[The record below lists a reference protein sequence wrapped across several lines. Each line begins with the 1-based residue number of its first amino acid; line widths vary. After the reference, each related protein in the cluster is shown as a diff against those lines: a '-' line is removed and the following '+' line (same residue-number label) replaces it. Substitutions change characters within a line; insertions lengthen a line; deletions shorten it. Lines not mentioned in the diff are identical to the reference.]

1 MLGWGLMRIKVSMAV
16 AIVLTC
22 CSPLPD
28 TVGEAAPASTVWTL
42 TEVNGGE
49 ANFGAT
55 LRLLN
60 SGRVLGSGPCN
71 AFEAVQAAPLPWVE
85 FTNFT
90 SGSRDCAQAREE
102 EAFLLALQSMDFAEV
117 AGSSLLLS
125 NDAGQS
131 LFFRAAEG
139 PSS

>member
-1 MLGWGLMRIKVSMAV
+1 MRRKLPFVV
-16 AIVLTC
+16 ALALTA

-28 TVGEAAPASTVWTL
+28 TVGEAAPSSTVWTL
-42 TEVNGGE
+42 VEVNGGE
-49 ANFGAT
+49 ATFGAT

-60 SGRVLGSGPCN
+60 SGRVLGTGPCN
-71 AFEAVQAAPLPWVE
+71 KFEAVQAAPLPWVE
-85 FTNFT
+85 FTDF
-90 SGSRDCAQAREE
+90 SSSQRGCAQAREE
-102 EAFLLALQSMDFAEV
+102 EAFFLALRSMDFAEV

-125 NDAGQS
+125 NDTGQS